1 MKRVRLKQGYMHNHV
16 NDVKDV
22 KICIDITIVV
32 TVETGGVAVLKQ
44 TFIFLKQRSDSMH
57 NSICNFDSLDAFC
70 RRCNGEMHD
79 STVLFTFHQVAEFNL
94 KIQLNSAK

>member
-1 MKRVRLKQGYMHNHV
+1 
-16 NDVKDV
+16 
-22 KICIDITIVV
+22 
-32 TVETGGVAVLKQ
+32 
-44 TFIFLKQRSDSMH
+44 MH

-79 STVLFTFHQVAEFNL
+79 STVLLTFHQVAEFNL

>member
-1 MKRVRLKQGYMHNHV
+1 MHRHYNRSYSR
-16 NDVKDV
+16 NRRGSGVK
-22 KICIDITIVV
+22 
-32 TVETGGVAVLKQ
+32 AN
-44 TFIFLKQRSDSMH
+44 FHFLKQRSDSMH